1 MMDAGDCLKK
11 SFGEALKRARIE
23 KGLSQQQLAEQ
34 LSVDRSSIANWETCR
49 RLPDFYTITKL
60 SALLQFD
67 AAALLPVPQQEK
79 KPLVMML
86 DDEKIIL
93 NGGVPILQKLL
104 PKAEIVCFTKPS
116 AALEYARSFKI
127 DLALLDIEMGMVS
140 GLGVCREL
148 LTYHPRTK
156 EIARQN
162 ARILVLQM
170 GPHVICNTMTSIYY
184 LCASNPS
191 KAQQVTLDFTTYLR
205 KNFSAIANEGL
216 IPFREELVHT
226 KAYLA
231 VEQVRF
237 EDKLFVSFDVPHTL
251 FKLPP
256 LTLQPIVENAVK
268 HGVDPELDP
277 LYISVTTK
285 AAENGSEIIVE
296 DTGMGFG
303 SSDKGGQ
310 HIALKNIS
318 ERLKMMCNGTLTIS
332 PRENGGTVVCV
343 FIPQK

>member
-1 MMDAGDCLKK
+1 MDAGDCLKK

-148 LTYHPRTK
+148 LTYHPRT
-156 EIARQN
+156 N
-162 ARILVLQM
+162 
-170 GPHVICNTMTSIYY
+170 VIFLTAYSDYAFDAWSTGASGY
-184 LCASNPS
+184 LLKPLTEQA
-191 KAQQVTLDFTTYLR
+191 V
-205 KNFSAIANEGL
+205 
-216 IPFREELVHT
+216 REELSR
-226 KAYLA
+226 L
-231 VEQVRF
+231 RF
-237 EDKLFVSFDVPHTL
+237 
-251 FKLPP
+251 
-256 LTLQPIVENAVK
+256 PIKSMEV
-268 HGVDPELDP
+268 G
-277 LYISVTTK
+277 
-285 AAENGSEIIVE
+285 
-296 DTGMGFG
+296 
-303 SSDKGGQ
+303 
-310 HIALKNIS
+310 
-318 ERLKMMCNGTLTIS
+318 
-332 PRENGGTVVCV
+332 
-343 FIPQK
+343 